1 MKLNINDHVYYAL
14 NGICEVKDIQKLKI
28 GNEEKEYYVLTPINS
43 STTLFVPTDN
53 LDTLS
58 KIKKILRK
66 EEIDNLIKES
76 KNINLEWLKNS
87 KDRNVYFQNL
97 IKKDDL
103 KTSIAL
109 INLIYT
115 KQKEDTKVSPNDLL
129 ILSNVQNLIHSS
141 LSYSLNITKDEVKDY
156 ILNILEEDYVVH

>member
-28 GNEEKEYYVLTPINS
+28 GNEKKEYYVLNPINS

-58 KIKKILRK
+58 KIKKILKK
-66 EEIDNLIKES
+66 EKINNLIKES

-141 LSYSLNITKDEVKDY
+141 LSYSLNITKE
-156 ILNILEEDYVVH
+156 

>member
-28 GNEEKEYYVLTPINS
+28 GKEEKEYYVLTPINS

-58 KIKKILRK
+58 KIKKILKK
-66 EEIDNLIKES
+66 EKINNLIKES

-115 KQKEDTKVSPNDLL
+115 KQKEDIKVSPNDLL
-129 ILSNVQNLIHSS
+129 IF
-141 LSYSLNITKDEVKDY
+141 
-156 ILNILEEDYVVH
+156 

>member
-28 GNEEKEYYVLTPINS
+28 GNEKKEYYVLNPINS

-66 EEIDNLIKES
+66 GEIDNSIKES

-87 KDRNVYFQNL
+87 KNRNVYFQNL

-156 ILNILEEDYVVH
+156 ILNILKED

>member
-28 GNEEKEYYVLTPINS
+28 GNEKKEYYVLNPINS

-66 EEIDNLIKES
+66 EEINNLIKES

-141 LSYSLNITKDEVKDY
+141 LSYSLNITKE
-156 ILNILEEDYVVH
+156 

>member
-14 NGICEVKDIQKLKI
+14 NGICEVKDIQNLKI
-28 GNEEKEYYVLTPINS
+28 GNEEKEYYVLNPINS

-58 KIKKILRK
+58 KIKKILKK

-87 KDRNVYFQNL
+87 KDRNIYFQNL

-129 ILSNVQNLIHSS
+129 ILSNVQNNIHSS

-156 ILNILEEDYVVH
+156 ILNILKED

>member
-28 GNEEKEYYVLTPINS
+28 GKEEKEYYVLNPINS

-58 KIKKILRK
+58 KIKKILKK
-66 EEIDNLIKES
+66 EEINNLIKES

-115 KQKEDTKVSPNDLL
+115 KQKEDAKVSPNDLL

-156 ILNILEEDYVVH
+156 ILNILKED

>member
-28 GNEEKEYYVLTPINS
+28 GKEEKEYYVLNPINS

-58 KIKKILRK
+58 IIKKILKK
-66 EEIDNLIKES
+66 EEINNLIKES

-115 KQKEDTKVSPNDLL
+115 KQKEDAKVSPNDLL

-156 ILNILEEDYVVH
+156 ILNILKED

>member
-14 NGICEVKDIQKLKI
+14 NGICEVKDIKNLKI
-28 GNEEKEYYVLTPINS
+28 GKEEKEYYVLNPINS

-58 KIKKILRK
+58 KIKKILKK
-66 EEIDNLIKES
+66 EEINNLIKES

-156 ILNILEEDYVVH
+156 ILNILKED

>member
-28 GNEEKEYYVLTPINS
+28 GKEEKEYYVLNPINS

-58 KIKKILRK
+58 KIKKILKK
-66 EEIDNLIKES
+66 EEINNLIKES
-76 KNINLEWLKNS
+76 KNINLEWLKSS

-115 KQKEDTKVSPNDLL
+115 KQKEDAKVSPNDLL
-129 ILSNVQNLIHSS
+129 IF
-141 LSYSLNITKDEVKDY
+141 
-156 ILNILEEDYVVH
+156 

>member
-28 GNEEKEYYVLTPINS
+28 GNEEKEYYVLNPINS

-58 KIKKILRK
+58 KIKKILKK

-87 KDRNVYFQNL
+87 KDRNIYFQNL

-141 LSYSLNITKDEVKDY
+141 LSYSLNITKNEVKDY
-156 ILNILEEDYVVH
+156 ILNILKED

>member
-1 MKLNINDHVYYAL
+1 MIKLFRKKEDKIKLNINDHVYYAL

-28 GNEEKEYYVLTPINS
+28 GNEEKEYYVLNPINS
-43 STTLFVPTDN
+43 STTLFIPTDN

-58 KIKKILRK
+58 KIKKTLKK

-87 KDRNVYFQNL
+87 KDRNIYFQNL

-141 LSYSLNITKDEVKDY
+141 LSYSLNIV
-156 ILNILEEDYVVH
+156 ILLHQK

>member
-28 GNEEKEYYVLTPINS
+28 GNEEKEYYILNPINS
-43 STTLFVPTDN
+43 STTLFIPTDN
-53 LDTLS
+53 LNTLS

-156 ILNILEEDYVVH
+156 ILNILKED

>member
-1 MKLNINDHVYYAL
+1 MKLNINNHVYYAL

-28 GNEEKEYYVLTPINS
+28 GNEEKEYYILNPINS

-58 KIKKILRK
+58 KIKKILKK

-87 KDRNVYFQNL
+87 KDRNIYFQNL

-103 KTSIAL
+103 KTSIAI

-156 ILNILEEDYVVH
+156 ILNILKED